1 MISPLFKDKRVCIT
15 GGAGFIG
22 SAIARRLAKISK
34 VTIVDA
40 LIPEYGG
47 NLQNLEAVK
56 SLINIKIGDIR
67 DKTILENMVK
77 NVDII
82 FNMAGQTSHMDSMS
96 DPYTD
101 LEINAQAQLLIL
113 EAIRKYN
120 PKVKIIYASTRQLY
134 GRPDYLPVDEKH
146 PIRPIDVNSIN
157 KNAGE
162 QYHLLYRDVYGINSS
177 ILRLTN
183 TYGPGM
189 RIKDSR
195 QTFIGVWIQQALKN
209 EKFELWGGEQV
220 RDFNYID
227 DVVDAF
233 LSVAISEKTNGEIFN
248 LGSDEVLTLKEFAGG
263 LIVANG
269 LGNYVI
275 NEFNPFIKIRKFP
288 KNRKKIDIGNYY
300 SDYSKINNLLGWE
313 PSINL
318 EKGLRSTLNYYRK
331 YGEYYF

>member
-1 MISPLFKDKRVCIT
+1 MIDSIFKDKRICIT